1 MNKWFH
7 RLILEGA
14 GKTIVYDLVA
24 RCQMVPFASPSSIAF
39 DNLDHA
45 MAAARALRS
54 WLCSVQRGLD
64 PARETEAI
72 WAA

>member
-1 MNKWFH
+1 MNEWFH

-24 RCQMVPFASPSSIAF
+24 RCQMVPFASPSWIAF

-45 MAAARALRS
+45 MAAAAT
-54 WLCSVQRGLD
+54 
-64 PARETEAI
+64 AR
-72 WAA
+72 